1 MAKQYFSNFPLIEY
15 NGVVLRNIILK
26 SNITKDILL
35 GQTLFYTY
43 EVKDGEKP
51 SMVAYNYY
59 GSVDYTWLVML
70 SNQMVDPYFD
80 WILSNEEFQ
89 QFIITKY
96 GSVAAAQA
104 LVVEYADSVSDE
116 RYSLNTFNYVFEGDD
131 LDGWLV
137 PIYAYDKEFELNE
150 QNRNIRLIDRR
161 FSKQISLEL
170 ERSLRG

>member
-1 MAKQYFSNFPLIEY
+1 
-15 NGVVLRNIILK
+15 
-26 SNITKDILL
+26 
-35 GQTLFYTY
+35 
-43 EVKDGEKP
+43 
-51 SMVAYNYY
+51 
-59 GSVDYTWLVML
+59 
-70 SNQMVDPYFD
+70 MVDPYFD

-150 QNRNIRLIDRR
+150 QKRNIRLIDRT